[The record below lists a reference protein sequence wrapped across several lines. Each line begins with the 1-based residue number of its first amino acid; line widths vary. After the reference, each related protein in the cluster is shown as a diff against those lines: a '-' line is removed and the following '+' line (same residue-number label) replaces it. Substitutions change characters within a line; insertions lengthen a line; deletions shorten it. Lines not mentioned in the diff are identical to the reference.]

1 MSIVTTSCH
10 RSEIVYP
17 DRSEI
22 VYPDRD
28 GQPIVENTLQF
39 TWIVTIK
46 DGLEAQFSNDA
57 DVFVAGDLL
66 WFSV

>member
-1 MSIVTTSCH
+1 MNTVTTPSH
-10 RSEIVYP
+10 G
-17 DRSEI
+17 SEI

-28 GQPIVENTLQF
+28 GQPIAENTLQF

-46 DGLEAQFSNDA
+46 EGLEAQFSNDA

-66 WFSV
+66 WYLDLS